1 MSTEPDTASL
11 RPPPAPKRVR
21 FAELGG
27 PAMAA
32 LLDGDLPA
40 ASRITG
46 VPLTGYFLTDRA
58 RWLWRYR
65 LDQMAAEPGEAR
77 WMVRQAVLGD
87 GGEVVG
93 HAGFHGP
100 PDAAGMVEI
109 AYSVAPE
116 YRRQGV
122 RCNAILPSV
131 IDTPANREA
140 QPDADHSKWVEPEEI
155 ARVVRFLVSD
165 ESAVTSGA
173 AVPVYGRA

>member
-1 MSTEPDTASL
+1 VCAMSTEPDTASL

-100 PDAAGMVEI
+100 PDADTMPI
-109 AYSVAPE
+109 
-116 YRRQGV
+116 
-122 RCNAILPSV
+122 
-131 IDTPANREA
+131 IDTPGVLGCAVKQIQRSSGENR
-140 QPDADHSKWVEPEEI
+140 P
-155 ARVVRFLVSD
+155 
-165 ESAVTSGA
+165 
-173 AVPVYGRA
+173 